1 MSTEEFILKYKPRLS
16 FIEMMKQENYVPN
29 AYLRLDC
36 SVNLDFYTQYVQFFM
51 ELFQSAFPSDGN
63 RIKLLID
70 WRNKGHVPLNKEDT
84 IYLIESLFLIND
96 KKNGEII
103 SNTNT
108 SCNPSQKFNK
118 TIEEKLKKY
127 NTSRVD
133 FKFEGSDNSLEVIT
147 VNGSPLITHPNWLNN
162 ETWPGLIIMNEIN
175 SMNIKL
181 KCIGSGNLIIKLRAM
196 DLKDNRGKR
205 IPIYLNYNK
214 FLINDEEIIS
224 DDEIIVWHDNPF
236 IYNKKINDGE
246 IINIVISYVP
256 Y

>member
-1 MSTEEFILKYKPRLS
+1 M
-16 FIEMMKQENYVPN
+16 
-29 AYLRLDC
+29 
-36 SVNLDFYTQYVQFFM
+36 
-51 ELFQSAFPSDGN
+51 
-63 RIKLLID
+63 
-70 WRNKGHVPLNKEDT
+70 
-84 IYLIESLFLIND
+84 
-96 KKNGEII
+96 
-103 SNTNT
+103 
-108 SCNPSQKFNK
+108 
-118 TIEEKLKKY
+118 
-127 NTSRVD
+127 
-133 FKFEGSDNSLEVIT
+133 IT

-162 ETWPGLIIMNEIN
+162 ETGSGLIIMNEIN

-196 DLKDNRGKR
+196 DLKDNSGKR

-224 DDEIIVWHDNPF
+224 DDEIIVWYDNPF